1 MGGVSHVDICM
12 RRALPVEGTE
22 TEKVQNEEHGPGN
35 IKRTAIKFHVCL
47 K

>member
-12 RRALPVEGTE
+12 RRALSEEETE
-22 TEKVQNEEHGPGN
+22 TEKVLNGERGLGN
-35 IKRTAIKFHVCL
+35 IKGTVIKFHIHL

>member
-12 RRALPVEGTE
+12 RKALPVDGTE
-22 TEKVQNEEHGPGN
+22 TEKLLNGEHGLGN
-35 IKRTAIKFHVCL
+35 IKGTAIKFHIHL